1 MVHLP
6 SAEYELIKK
15 MQQAK
20 TQAEHDQLEK
30 ELEAI
35 LAKKNKKENSFFD

>member
-1 MVHLP
+1 MAHLP

-20 TQAEHDQLEK
+20 TQEEHDQLEK

-35 LAKKNKKENSFFD
+35 LANKKEDLFLS